1 MNRESHSLTE
11 SPAKHLPRKE
21 REKLLRRRE
30 IIEAAKRVF
39 AEKGYRNATLEEIAA
54 AAEFGKG
61 TIYNYFEC
69 KEELFI
75 AIMDGTFDEVTELAS
90 KAMAISGVSREK
102 FKQLA
107 FNLLLYYKHNLDFF
121 RLLMRE
127 VNQFQ
132 LEVRKTNVKR
142 IMNRLLR
149 ISEILAEAL
158 RRDIRA
164 KRVKNH
170 NPSIMATMFLNLIHS
185 FFMRNMQTWQ
195 TMSEADLQNAADFIT
210 SIFFDGVA
218 VHAH

>member
-107 FNLLLYYKHNLDFF
+107 FNLLL
-121 RLLMRE
+121 LL
-127 VNQFQ
+127 
-132 LEVRKTNVKR
+132 
-142 IMNRLLR
+142 
-149 ISEILAEAL
+149 
-158 RRDIRA
+158 
-164 KRVKNH
+164 
-170 NPSIMATMFLNLIHS
+170 
-185 FFMRNMQTWQ
+185 
-195 TMSEADLQNAADFIT
+195 
-210 SIFFDGVA
+210 
-218 VHAH
+218 